1 MLERHRSRR
10 GAFSCLSSRAA
21 TRRRK
26 LLSWAEQ
33 QLRQRDLELSTWA
46 QLHHPKQRFESST
59 ILVYHGLTNDQRLE
73 FNMIQ
78 SSKLDKKHRSS

>member
-10 GAFSCLSSRAA
+10 GSFSCLSSRAA

-46 QLHHPKQRFESST
+46 QLRHPKLGIESST
-59 ILVYHGLTNDQRLE
+59 ILVYHGLTNASEIGIQHDSIIK
-73 FNMIQ
+73 FN
-78 SSKLDKKHRSS
+78 